1 MSGSQYIVNHHSNI
15 FMKKIFTLAS
25 VIFAMT
31 LALQAQ
37 EVKEQDPAAHQARV
51 FPIPVE
57 HLYFHSEILG
67 VDKNF
72 SVMLP
77 RSYSREPERKYPVV
91 YMLHGAGENDWEW
104 ANIAVSMIFEAIT
117 MITNDG
123 SAAECIVV
131 FPNANEGGH
140 QGYFNQDGWKYED
153 YFFKELIPVI
163 EKRYRAI
170 PDKGHRAIGGLSMG
184 GGGSFNYGMRHPDM
198 FSSVYA
204 ISAAVSPAAFASDQ
218 PNPSVLPAT
227 MNGGT
232 YTAAQI
238 EAAKSVYFVLDCGD
252 DDFLFD
258 ANVATYQQMKK
269 NGMKAQ
275 FRCFDGAH
283 ASYYWYDAL
292 RRAMV
297 YFTRHFATQMP

>member
-1 MSGSQYIVNHHSNI
+1 
-15 FMKKIFTLAS
+15 MKRIAFIAALLMVATFS
-25 VIFAMT
+25 
-31 LALQAQ
+31 LQAQ
-37 EVKEQDPAAHQARV
+37 EVKEQDPAAHKARV

-77 RSYSREPERKYPVV
+77 RSYAKEPERYYPVV

-104 ANIAVSMIFEAIT
+104 ANIAVSMISEAIT

-123 SAAECIVV
+123 TAAECIVV
-131 FPNANEGGH
+131 FPNANEAGH
-140 QGYFNQDGWKYED
+140 MGYFNQEGWRYED
-153 YFFKELIPVI
+153 YFFKELMPVV
-163 EKRYRAI
+163 ESRYRIIA
-170 PDKGHRAIGGLSMG
+170 DKGHRAIGGLSMG
-184 GGGSFNYGMRHPDM
+184 GGGSFNYGMRHPEL

-204 ISAAVSPAAFASDQ
+204 ISAAVSPTLFEPSEAS
-218 PNPSVLPAT
+218 PGVLPPT

-232 YTAAQI
+232 YTPEQI

-269 NGMKAQ
+269 NKMKAQ
-275 FRCFDGAH
+275 FRCYDGAH

-292 RRAMV
+292 RRALAYM
-297 YFTRHFATQMP
+297 TRHFSEQMP

>member
-1 MSGSQYIVNHHSNI
+1 
-15 FMKKIFTLAS
+15 MKKVI
-25 VIFAMT
+25 IFAALL
-31 LALQAQ
+31 LAATFTLQAQ
-37 EVKEQDPAAHQARV
+37 EVKEQDPAAHKARV

-77 RSYSREPERKYPVV
+77 RSYSREPERYYPVV
-91 YMLHGAGENDWEW
+91 YMLHSAGENDWEW
-104 ANIAVSMIFEAIT
+104 ANIAVSMISEAIT

-123 SAAECIVV
+123 TAAECIVV
-131 FPNANEGGH
+131 FPNANEAGH
-140 QGYFNQDGWKYED
+140 MGYFNQEDWKYED
-153 YFFKELIPVI
+153 YFFKELMPVV
-163 EKRYRAI
+163 ESRYRIKA
-170 PDKGHRAIGGLSMG
+170 DKGHRAIGGLSMG
-184 GGGSFNYGMRHPDM
+184 GGGSFNYGMRHPEL

-204 ISAAVSPAAFASDQ
+204 ISAAVSPTLFEPKEAA
-218 PNPSVLPAT
+218 PGVLPPT

-232 YTAAQI
+232 YTPEQI

-269 NGMKAQ
+269 NKMKAQ
-275 FRCFDGAH
+275 FRCYDGAH

-292 RRAMV
+292 RRALA
-297 YFTRHFATQMP
+297 YFSRHYSEQMP

>member
-1 MSGSQYIVNHHSNI
+1 
-15 FMKKIFTLAS
+15 MKKFIFSAAILLATAFS
-25 VIFAMT
+25 
-31 LALQAQ
+31 LNAQ

-57 HLYFHSEILG
+57 HLYFHSNVLNA
-67 VDKNF
+67 DKNF

-77 RSYSREPERKYPVV
+77 KSYSKEPDRRYPVV

-104 ANIAVSMIFEAIT
+104 ANIAVSMISEAIT

-131 FPNANEGGH
+131 FPNANEAGH
-140 QGYFNQDGWKYED
+140 MGYFNQQDWKYED
-153 YFFKELIPVI
+153 YFFNELMPCID
-163 EKRYRAI
+163 KRYRTI

-184 GGGSFNYGMRHPDM
+184 GGGSFNYGMRHPEL

-204 ISAAVSPAAFASDQ
+204 ISAAVSPALFDTAQA
-218 PNPSVLPAT
+218 NPSVLPQS
-227 MNGGT
+227 MNGGN
-232 YTAAQI
+232 YTAEQI
-238 EAAKSVYFVLDCGD
+238 EEAKSVYFVLDCGD

-269 NGMKAQ
+269 NGMKVQ

-297 YFTRHFATQMP
+297 YFTRHFSEQM

>member
-1 MSGSQYIVNHHSNI
+1 
-15 FMKKIFTLAS
+15 MKKILTLAA
-25 VIFAMT
+25 IL
-31 LALQAQ
+31 LAAAFSLNAQ

-57 HLYFHSEILG
+57 HLYFHSNVLNA
-67 VDKNF
+67 DKNF

-77 RSYSREPERKYPVV
+77 KSYSKEPDRRYPVV

-104 ANIAVSMIFEAIT
+104 ANISVSMISEAIT

-131 FPNANEGGH
+131 FPNANEAGH
-140 QGYFNQDGWKYED
+140 MGYFNQPDWKYED
-153 YFFKELIPVI
+153 YFFNELMPCID
-163 EKRYRAI
+163 KRYRTI

-184 GGGSFNYGMRHPDM
+184 GGGSFNYGMRHPEL

-204 ISAAVSPAAFASDQ
+204 ISAAVSPALFDTAQA
-218 PNPSVLPAT
+218 NPSVLPQT
-227 MNGGT
+227 MNGGN
-232 YTAAQI
+232 YTAEQI
-238 EAAKSVYFVLDCGD
+238 EVAKSVYFVLDCGD

-269 NGMKAQ
+269 NGMKVQ

-297 YFTRHFATQMP
+297 YFTRHFSEQM

>member
-1 MSGSQYIVNHHSNI
+1 
-15 FMKKIFTLAS
+15 MKRIAFIAALLMVATFS
-25 VIFAMT
+25 
-31 LALQAQ
+31 LQAQ
-37 EVKEQDPAAHQARV
+37 EVKEQDPAAHKARV

-77 RSYSREPERKYPVV
+77 RSYAKEPERYYPVV

-104 ANIAVSMIFEAIT
+104 ANIAVSMISEAIT

-123 SAAECIVV
+123 TAAECIVV
-131 FPNANEGGH
+131 FPNANEAGH
-140 QGYFNQDGWKYED
+140 MGYFNQEGWKYED
-153 YFFKELIPVI
+153 YFFKELMPVV
-163 EKRYRAI
+163 ESRYRIIA
-170 PDKGHRAIGGLSMG
+170 DKGHRAIGGLSMG
-184 GGGSFNYGMRHPDM
+184 GGGSFNYGMRHPEL

-204 ISAAVSPAAFASDQ
+204 ISAAVSPTLFEPSEAS
-218 PNPSVLPAT
+218 PGVLPPT

-232 YTAAQI
+232 YTPEQI

-269 NGMKAQ
+269 NKMKAQ
-275 FRCFDGAH
+275 FRCYDGAH

-292 RRAMV
+292 RRALAYM
-297 YFTRHFATQMP
+297 TRHFSEQMP

>member
-1 MSGSQYIVNHHSNI
+1 
-15 FMKKIFTLAS
+15 MKKFIFSAAILLATAFS
-25 VIFAMT
+25 
-31 LALQAQ
+31 LNAQ

-57 HLYFHSEILG
+57 HLYFHSNVLNA
-67 VDKNF
+67 DKNF

-77 RSYSREPERKYPVV
+77 RSYSKEPNRRYPVV

-104 ANIAVSMIFEAIT
+104 ANISVSMISEAIT

-131 FPNANEGGH
+131 FPNANEAGH
-140 QGYFNQDGWKYED
+140 MGYFNQPDWKYED
-153 YFFKELIPVI
+153 YFFNELMPCID
-163 EKRYRAI
+163 KRYRTI

-184 GGGSFNYGMRHPDM
+184 GGGSFNYGMRHPEL

-204 ISAAVSPAAFASDQ
+204 ISAAVSPALFDTAQA
-218 PNPSVLPAT
+218 NPSVLPQT
-227 MNGGT
+227 MNGGN
-232 YTAAQI
+232 YTAEQI
-238 EAAKSVYFVLDCGD
+238 EVAKSVYFVLDCGD

-269 NGMKAQ
+269 NGMKVQ

-297 YFTRHFATQMP
+297 YFTRHFSEQM

>member
-1 MSGSQYIVNHHSNI
+1 
-15 FMKKIFTLAS
+15 MKKI
-25 VIFAMT
+25 IFS
-31 LALQAQ
+31 LALSVLALTAVQAQ
-37 EVKEQDPAAHQARV
+37 NLQVKEQDPAAHKARV

-77 RSYSREPERKYPVV
+77 KSYTKEPDRKYPVV

-104 ANIAVSMIFEAIT
+104 ANIPVSMISEAIT
-117 MITNDG
+117 MITNDDT
-123 SAAECIVV
+123 AAECIVV
-131 FPNANEGGH
+131 FPNANEGGK
-140 QGYFNQDGWKYED
+140 QGYFNQEGWKYED

-163 EKRYRAI
+163 EKRYRVIA
-170 PDKGHRAIGGLSMG
+170 DKGHRAIGGLSMG

-204 ISAAVSPAAFASDQ
+204 ISAAVSPVAFNNEAQ
-218 PNPSVLPAT
+218 NPAVLPAN
-227 MNGGT
+227 MNGGH
-232 YTAAQI
+232 YSPEQI
-238 EAAKSVYFVLDCGD
+238 EAAKSVNFVLDCGD

-258 ANVATYQQMKK
+258 ANVATYQLMKK
-269 NGMKAQ
+269 NGMKVQ

-283 ASYYWYDAL
+283 ASYYWYDAI
-292 RRAMV
+292 RRGLAYM
-297 YFTRHFATQMP
+297 TRHFSEQMP

>member
-1 MSGSQYIVNHHSNI
+1 
-15 FMKKIFTLAS
+15 MKKLIA
-25 VIFAMT
+25 FAAIALSMT
-31 LALQAQ
+31 CALRAQ

-57 HLYFHSEILG
+57 HLYFHSEVLG

-77 RSYSREPERKYPVV
+77 KSYSKEPERRYPVV

-104 ANIAVSMIFEAIT
+104 ANIAVSMISEAIT

-123 SAAECIVV
+123 TAAECIVV
-131 FPNANEGGH
+131 FPNANEAGH
-140 QGYFNQDGWKYED
+140 MGYFNQPDWKYED
-153 YFFKELIPVI
+153 YFFNELMPCID
-163 EKRYRAI
+163 KRYRTI

-184 GGGSFNYGMRHPDM
+184 GGGSFNYGMRHPEL

-204 ISAAVSPAAFASDQ
+204 ISAAVSASLFESSAESPA
-218 PNPSVLPAT
+218 VLPAT
-227 MNGGT
+227 MNGGH
-232 YTAAQI
+232 YTPEQI

-292 RRAMV
+292 RRALSYM
-297 YFTRHFATQMP
+297 TRHFSTQMP

>member
-1 MSGSQYIVNHHSNI
+1 
-15 FMKKIFTLAS
+15 MKKI
-25 VIFAMT
+25 VIFAALL
-31 LALQAQ
+31 LAATFSLQAQ
-37 EVKEQDPAAHQARV
+37 EVKEQDPAAHKARV

-57 HLYFHSEILG
+57 HLYFHSKILG

-77 RSYSREPERKYPVV
+77 RSYSREPERYYPVV

-104 ANIAVSMIFEAIT
+104 ANIAVSMISEAIT

-123 SAAECIVV
+123 TAAECIVV
-131 FPNANEGGH
+131 FPNANEAGH
-140 QGYFNQDGWKYED
+140 MGYFNQEGWKYED
-153 YFFKELIPVI
+153 YFFKELMPVV
-163 EKRYRAI
+163 ESRYRIKA
-170 PDKGHRAIGGLSMG
+170 DKGHRAIGGLSMG
-184 GGGSFNYGMRHPDM
+184 GGGSFNYGMRHPEL

-204 ISAAVSPAAFASDQ
+204 ISAAVSPTLFEPAESAPGA
-218 PNPSVLPAT
+218 LPPT

-232 YTAAQI
+232 YTPEQI

-269 NGMKAQ
+269 NKMKAQ
-275 FRCFDGAH
+275 FRCYDGAH

-292 RRAMV
+292 RRALA
-297 YFTRHFATQMP
+297 YFTRHYSEQMP

>member
-1 MSGSQYIVNHHSNI
+1 
-15 FMKKIFTLAS
+15 MKKFIFSAAILLATAFS
-25 VIFAMT
+25 
-31 LALQAQ
+31 LNAQ

-57 HLYFHSEILG
+57 HLYFHSNVLNA
-67 VDKNF
+67 DKNF

-77 RSYSREPERKYPVV
+77 KSYSKEPDRRYPVV

-104 ANIAVSMIFEAIT
+104 ANIAVSMISEAIT

-131 FPNANEGGH
+131 FPNANEAGH
-140 QGYFNQDGWKYED
+140 MGYFNQPDWKYED
-153 YFFKELIPVI
+153 YFFNELMPLID
-163 EKRYRAI
+163 KRYRTI

-184 GGGSFNYGMRHPDM
+184 GGGSFNYGMRHPEL

-204 ISAAVSPAAFASDQ
+204 ISAAVSPALFDTAQA
-218 PNPSVLPAT
+218 NPSVLPQT
-227 MNGGT
+227 MNGGN
-232 YTAAQI
+232 YTAEQI
-238 EAAKSVYFVLDCGD
+238 EVAKSVYFVLDCGD

-269 NGMKAQ
+269 NGMKVQ

-297 YFTRHFATQMP
+297 YFTRHFSEQM

>member
-1 MSGSQYIVNHHSNI
+1 MMHNKT
-15 FMKKIFTLAS
+15 FDMKKMIAFA
-25 VIFAMT
+25 VIALSMT
-31 LALQAQ
+31 CALQAQ

-57 HLYFHSEILG
+57 HLYFHSEVLG

-77 RSYSREPERKYPVV
+77 KSYAKEPERRYPVV

-104 ANIAVSMIFEAIT
+104 ANIPVSMISEAIT

-123 SAAECIVV
+123 TAAECIVV
-131 FPNANEGGH
+131 FPNANEAGH
-140 QGYFNQDGWKYED
+140 MGYFNQPDWKYED
-153 YFFKELIPVI
+153 YFFQELLPCIDR
-163 EKRYRAI
+163 RYRTI

-184 GGGSFNYGMRHPDM
+184 GGGSFNYGMRHPEL

-204 ISAAVSPAAFASDQ
+204 ISAAVSANLFDSSAESPA
-218 PNPSVLPAT
+218 VLPAT
-227 MNGGT
+227 MNGGH
-232 YTAAQI
+232 YTPEQI

-269 NGMKAQ
+269 NGMKVQ

-292 RRAMV
+292 RRALAYM
-297 YFTRHFATQMP
+297 TRHFSTQMP

>member
-1 MSGSQYIVNHHSNI
+1 
-15 FMKKIFTLAS
+15 MKRIAFIAALLMVATFS
-25 VIFAMT
+25 
-31 LALQAQ
+31 LQAQ
-37 EVKEQDPAAHQARV
+37 EVKEQDPAAHKARV

-77 RSYSREPERKYPVV
+77 RSYAKEPERYYPVV

-104 ANIAVSMIFEAIT
+104 ANIAVSMISEAIT

-123 SAAECIVV
+123 TAAECIVV
-131 FPNANEGGH
+131 FPNANEAGH
-140 QGYFNQDGWKYED
+140 MGYFNQEGWRYED
-153 YFFKELIPVI
+153 YFFKELMPVV
-163 EKRYRAI
+163 ESRYRIIA
-170 PDKGHRAIGGLSMG
+170 DKGHRAIGGLSMG
-184 GGGSFNYGMRHPDM
+184 GGGSFNYGMRHPEL

-204 ISAAVSPAAFASDQ
+204 ISAAVSPTLFEPSEAS
-218 PNPSVLPAT
+218 PGVLPPT

-232 YTAAQI
+232 YTPEQI

-269 NGMKAQ
+269 NKMKAQ
-275 FRCFDGAH
+275 FRCYDGAH

-292 RRAMV
+292 RRALAYM
-297 YFTRHFATQMP
+297 TRHYSEQMQ

>member
-1 MSGSQYIVNHHSNI
+1 
-15 FMKKIFTLAS
+15 MKKLIA
-25 VIFAMT
+25 FAAIALSMT
-31 LALQAQ
+31 CALQAQ

-57 HLYFHSEILG
+57 HLYFHSEVLG

-77 RSYSREPERKYPVV
+77 KSYSKEPERRYPVV

-104 ANIAVSMIFEAIT
+104 ANIAVSMISEAIT

-123 SAAECIVV
+123 TAAECIVV
-131 FPNANEGGH
+131 FPNANEAGH
-140 QGYFNQDGWKYED
+140 MGYFNQPDWKYED
-153 YFFKELIPVI
+153 YFFNELMPCID
-163 EKRYRAI
+163 KRYRTI

-184 GGGSFNYGMRHPDM
+184 GGGSFNYGMRHPEL

-204 ISAAVSPAAFASDQ
+204 ISAAVSASLFESSAESPA
-218 PNPSVLPAT
+218 VLPAT
-227 MNGGT
+227 MNGGH
-232 YTAAQI
+232 YTPEQI
-238 EAAKSVYFVLDCGD
+238 EAAKDVYFVLDCGD

-292 RRAMV
+292 RRALSYM
-297 YFTRHFATQMP
+297 TRHFSTQMP

>member
-1 MSGSQYIVNHHSNI
+1 
-15 FMKKIFTLAS
+15 MKRIAFIAALLMVATFS
-25 VIFAMT
+25 
-31 LALQAQ
+31 LQAQ
-37 EVKEQDPAAHQARV
+37 EVKEQDPAAHKARV

-77 RSYSREPERKYPVV
+77 RSYAKEPERYYPVV

-104 ANIAVSMIFEAIT
+104 ANIAVSMISEAIT

-123 SAAECIVV
+123 TAAECIVV
-131 FPNANEGGH
+131 FPNANEAGH
-140 QGYFNQDGWKYED
+140 MGYFNQEGWRYED
-153 YFFKELIPVI
+153 YFFKELMPVV
-163 EKRYRAI
+163 ESRYRIIA
-170 PDKGHRAIGGLSMG
+170 DKGHRAIGGLSMG
-184 GGGSFNYGMRHPDM
+184 GGGSFNYGMRHPEL

-204 ISAAVSPAAFASDQ
+204 ISAAVSPTLFEPSEAS
-218 PNPSVLPAT
+218 PGVLPPT

-232 YTAAQI
+232 YTPEQI

-269 NGMKAQ
+269 NKMKAQ
-275 FRCFDGAH
+275 FRCYDGAH

-292 RRAMV
+292 RRALAYM
-297 YFTRHFATQMP
+297 TRHFSEQMQ

>member
-1 MSGSQYIVNHHSNI
+1 
-15 FMKKIFTLAS
+15 MKKLIA
-25 VIFAMT
+25 FAAIALSMT
-31 LALQAQ
+31 CALRAQ

-57 HLYFHSEILG
+57 HLYFHSEVLG

-77 RSYSREPERKYPVV
+77 KSYSKEPERRYPVV

-104 ANIAVSMIFEAIT
+104 ANIAVSMISEAIT

-123 SAAECIVV
+123 TAAECIVV
-131 FPNANEGGH
+131 FPNANEAGH
-140 QGYFNQDGWKYED
+140 MGYFNQPDWKYED
-153 YFFKELIPVI
+153 YFFNELMPCID
-163 EKRYRAI
+163 KRYRTI

-184 GGGSFNYGMRHPDM
+184 GGGSFNYGMRHPEL

-204 ISAAVSPAAFASDQ
+204 ISAAVSASLFESSAESPA
-218 PNPSVLPAT
+218 VLPAT
-227 MNGGT
+227 MNGGH
-232 YTAAQI
+232 YTPEQI
-238 EAAKSVYFVLDCGD
+238 EAAKDVYFVLDCGD

-292 RRAMV
+292 RRALSYM
-297 YFTRHFATQMP
+297 TRHFSTQMP

>member
-1 MSGSQYIVNHHSNI
+1 
-15 FMKKIFTLAS
+15 MKKILTLAA
-25 VIFAMT
+25 IL
-31 LALQAQ
+31 LAAASSLYAQ

-57 HLYFHSEILG
+57 HLYFHSNVLN

-77 RSYSREPERKYPVV
+77 RSYSKEPNRRYPVV

-104 ANIAVSMIFEAIT
+104 ANISVSMISEAIT

-131 FPNANEGGH
+131 FPNANEAGH
-140 QGYFNQDGWKYED
+140 MGYFNQPDWKYED
-153 YFFKELIPVI
+153 YFFNELMPCID
-163 EKRYRAI
+163 KRDRTI

-184 GGGSFNYGMRHPDM
+184 GGGSFNYGMRHPEL

-204 ISAAVSPAAFASDQ
+204 ISAAVSPALFDTAQA
-218 PNPSVLPAT
+218 NPSVLPQT
-227 MNGGT
+227 MNGGN
-232 YTAAQI
+232 YTAEQI
-238 EAAKSVYFVLDCGD
+238 EVAKSVYFVLDCGD

-269 NGMKAQ
+269 NGMKVQ

-297 YFTRHFATQMP
+297 YFTRHFSEQM